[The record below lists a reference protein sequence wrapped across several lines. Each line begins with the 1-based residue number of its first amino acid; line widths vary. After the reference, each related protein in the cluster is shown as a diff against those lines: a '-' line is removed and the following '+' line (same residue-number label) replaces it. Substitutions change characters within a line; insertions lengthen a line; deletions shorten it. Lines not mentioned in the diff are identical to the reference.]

1 METRVKLSI
10 LFFIIMIIVC
20 IVVTTLILI
29 KRRKKNEPFLPIL
42 SISCADCINK
52 CNDKYK
58 NDPAS
63 WSQCALDSINNADC
77 KCPDIK
83 TILATKL

>member
-1 METRVKLSI
+1 METRVKISI
-10 LFFIIMIIVC
+10 IFITIMIIIG
-20 IVVTTLILI
+20 IVATTLILI
-29 KRRKKNEPFLPIL
+29 KKNKTEKFLPIL

-58 NDPAS
+58 NDPAL
-63 WSQCALDSINNADC
+63 WSQCALDSINNVDC

-83 TILATKL
+83 TILAAKI

>member
-1 METRVKLSI
+1 MNKKITIAFVVFAL
-10 LFFIIMIIVC
+10 LIIGGIIIA
-20 IVVTTLILI
+20 IVEVV
-29 KRRKKNEPFLPIL
+29 RKKQKSESFMPIL

-58 NDPAS
+58 TDPQL
-63 WSQCALDSINNADC
+63 WTQCALDSINNIDC